1 MPGFHLN
8 EMGEMVLD
16 AIDDIG
22 VVDVYDLASDIG
34 KEYERIMDR
43 YGTDAVSGLMPKIIN
58 TLELLEALATKN
70 ERENSTI
77 QELREKIAQLESE
90 KLEKAEF
97 RRRFEKELELIEE
110 QWRSE
115 TNELVDLVSSL
126 QDENKRLVKQTQ
138 DLQSSSAQSSG
149 LGASL
154 TESIISM
161 TNNELHSALSDTQV
175 LQRLKE
181 QIYKQRDELKQ
192 RERELQ
198 DKYSELEHVN
208 IQAERLKA
216 SERDTRRRHK
226 LMQAQVKTLCEE
238 RADFLAQ
245 LQDQC
250 REINQLR
257 KRLGLAEKENE
268 DLVQSYDDDQ
278 NDPNRPRYTTRE
290 LKELISERDELL
302 TTIDNLNQQLAE
314 LKPATSAKRT
324 RQISSSDDSDDDD
337 DNEADDGVEADV
349 DDDNVAGETPPGHD
363 APVQGPLPYE
373 PDDAPWK
380 KSSESGIRK
389 FFRKLFSDPTDGSN
403 TFPKRSL
410 ATLSKMA
417 LSATPGSGS
426 QPKLHIVSRFFW
438 LSISISFSLRSLTS
452 LKMRFFRIMY
462 RYTSHRIRS
471 KHIVHISFL
480 FKLNLVSVLILNE
493 YCKQREMCQRL
504 KRNSA
509 VAIDPRSKHSTH
521 NPNHVNSHIYNYK
534 LIIFTWQLNS
544 FTHNKN
550 DE

>member
-389 FFRKLFSDPTDGSN
+389 FFRKLFSDPADGSN

-426 QPKLHIVSRFFW
+426 QPNPC
-438 LSISISFSLRSLTS
+438 LSLAMFYMLAKYLPFSY
-452 LKMRFFRIMY
+452 FMY
-462 RYTSHRIRS
+462 I
-471 KHIVHISFL
+471 
-480 FKLNLVSVLILNE
+480 
-493 YCKQREMCQRL
+493 
-504 KRNSA
+504 
-509 VAIDPRSKHSTH
+509 
-521 NPNHVNSHIYNYK
+521 IYIFDCCA
-534 LIIFTWQLNS
+534 LIILSCYFFFT
-544 FTHNKN
+544 
-550 DE
+550 

>member
-43 YGTDAVSGLMPKIIN
+43 FGTDAVSGLMPKIIN

-70 ERENSTI
+70 ERENATI
-77 QELREKIAQLESE
+77 QELRDKVAQLESE

-115 TNELVDLVSSL
+115 TNELVELVSSL
-126 QDENKRLVKQTQ
+126 QDENKRLAKQTQ
-138 DLQSSSAQSSG
+138 DLQSASAQSSG

-161 TNNELHSALSDTQV
+161 TNHELHSALSDTQV

-198 DKYSELEHVN
+198 DKYSELEHLT

-245 LQDQC
+245 LQDQS

-257 KRLGLAEKENE
+257 RRLGLAEKENE
-268 DLVQSYDDDQ
+268 DLVASYDDGQ

-302 TTIDNLNQQLAE
+302 TTIDGLNEQLAE
-314 LKPATSAKRT
+314 LKPPSQQAKSQ
-324 RQISSSDDSDDDD
+324 RQRHFSSSDDSDDDAGHVA
-337 DNEADDGVEADV
+337 DN
-349 DDDNVAGETPPGHD
+349 DDDEEEVEEEPLAAGETPPGHD

-389 FFRKLFSDPTDGSN
+389 FFRKLFSDPSDGSN

-417 LSATPGSGS
+417 LSATPGSVS
-426 QPKLHIVSRFFW
+426 ATEAANCLYLTLSLAIYLLQWSCTYIVYTLDCCALVI
-438 LSISISFSLRSLTS
+438 LSCYSI
-452 LKMRFFRIMY
+452 
-462 RYTSHRIRS
+462 
-471 KHIVHISFL
+471 L
-480 FKLNLVSVLILNE
+480 F
-493 YCKQREMCQRL
+493 
-504 KRNSA
+504 
-509 VAIDPRSKHSTH
+509 T
-521 NPNHVNSHIYNYK
+521 
-534 LIIFTWQLNS
+534 
-544 FTHNKN
+544 
-550 DE
+550 

>member
-70 ERENSTI
+70 ERENTTI

-110 QWRSE
+110 QWRTE
-115 TNELVDLVSSL
+115 TNELVELVSSL

-138 DLQSSSAQSSG
+138 DLQSASAQSSG

-302 TTIDNLNQQLAE
+302 TTIDNLNEQLAE
-314 LKPATSAKRT
+314 LKPANSGKRT

-349 DDDNVAGETPPGHD
+349 EDENVAGETPPGHD

-389 FFRKLFSDPTDGSN
+389 FFRKLFSDPSDGSN

-417 LSATPGSGS
+417 LSATPGELN
-426 QPKLHIVSRFFW
+426 PC
-438 LSISISFSLRSLTS
+438 LSFAIMFYMLAKYLPISF
-452 LKMRFFRIMY
+452 MMY
-462 RYTSHRIRS
+462 IIYI
-471 KHIVHISFL
+471 
-480 FKLNLVSVLILNE
+480 
-493 YCKQREMCQRL
+493 
-504 KRNSA
+504 
-509 VAIDPRSKHSTH
+509 IDCCA
-521 NPNHVNSHIYNYK
+521 
-534 LIIFTWQLNS
+534 LIIISCYFCFT
-544 FTHNKN
+544 
-550 DE
+550 

>member
-70 ERENSTI
+70 ERENTTI

-268 DLVQSYDDDQ
+268 DLVQSYDDNE

-290 LKELISERDELL
+290 LKELISERDDLL
-302 TTIDNLNQQLAE
+302 TTIDSLNEQLAE
-314 LKPATSAKRT
+314 LKPAPSGNRV
-324 RQISSSDDSDDDD
+324 RHVSSSDDSDDDD
-337 DNEADDGVEADV
+337 VAARDDDNDNEADDGVEADV
-349 DDDNVAGETPPGHD
+349 DDDVAGETPPGHD

-389 FFRKLFSDPTDGSN
+389 FFRKLFSDPSDGSN

-417 LSATPGSGS
+417 LSATPGSSSGGS
-426 QPKLHIVSRFFW
+426 EPNPC
-438 LSISISFSLRSLTS
+438 LSFAMFYMLAKYLPFSY
-452 LKMRFFRIMY
+452 MMY
-462 RYTSHRIRS
+462 I
-471 KHIVHISFL
+471 
-480 FKLNLVSVLILNE
+480 
-493 YCKQREMCQRL
+493 
-504 KRNSA
+504 
-509 VAIDPRSKHSTH
+509 
-521 NPNHVNSHIYNYK
+521 IYIFDCCA
-534 LIIFTWQLNS
+534 LIIILSCYFFLTR
-544 FTHNKN
+544 
-550 DE
+550 

>member
-1 MPGFHLN
+1 MPGFHVN
-8 EMGEMVLD
+8 EMGEMVLTS
-16 AIDDIG
+16 IDDIG

-43 YGTDAVSGLMPKIIN
+43 FGTDAVSVLMPKIIN

-70 ERENSTI
+70 ERENATI
-77 QELREKIAQLESE
+77 QDLRDKIAQLESE

-161 TNNELHSALSDTQV
+161 TNNELHSSLSDTQV

-181 QIYKQRDELKQ
+181 QIYKQRSELKQ
-192 RERELQ
+192 RECELQ
-198 DKYSELEHVN
+198 DKFSELDHLN

-226 LMQAQVKTLCEE
+226 LMQAQVKNLCEE

-245 LQDQC
+245 LQDQS

-268 DLVQSYDDDQ
+268 DLVQSYDEDQ

-302 TTIDNLNQQLAE
+302 TTIDGLNEQLAE
-314 LKPATSAKRT
+314 LQPSSRVKDKRM
-324 RQISSSDDSDDDD
+324 RSISSSDDSAKEDDPVENKQ
-337 DNEADDGVEADV
+337 NENVESGDGVEVKAPA
-349 DDDNVAGETPPGHD
+349 AGETPPGHD

-389 FFRKLFSDPTDGSN
+389 FFRKLFSDPSDGTN

-417 LSATPGSGS
+417 LSATPGTSSG
-426 QPKLHIVSRFFW
+426 
-438 LSISISFSLRSLTS
+438 
-452 LKMRFFRIMY
+452 
-462 RYTSHRIRS
+462 
-471 KHIVHISFL
+471 
-480 FKLNLVSVLILNE
+480 E
-493 YCKQREMCQRL
+493 
-504 KRNSA
+504 
-509 VAIDPRSKHSTH
+509 VAK
-521 NPNHVNSHIYNYK
+521 
-534 LIIFTWQLNS
+534 
-544 FTHNKN
+544 
-550 DE
+550 

>member
-70 ERENSTI
+70 ERENTTI

-115 TNELVDLVSSL
+115 TNELADLVSSL

-198 DKYSELEHVN
+198 DKYSELEHVSGN
-208 IQAERLKA
+208 LHMYIHMQYIKLQSFGNFLSGQHSGGA
-216 SERDTRRRHK
+216 SEGIG
-226 LMQAQVKTLCEE
+226 A
-238 RADFLAQ
+238 
-245 LQDQC
+245 
-250 REINQLR
+250 
-257 KRLGLAEKENE
+257 G
-268 DLVQSYDDDQ
+268 
-278 NDPNRPRYTTRE
+278 YTT
-290 LKELISERDELL
+290 S
-302 TTIDNLNQQLAE
+302 
-314 LKPATSAKRT
+314 P
-324 RQISSSDDSDDDD
+324 
-337 DNEADDGVEADV
+337 
-349 DDDNVAGETPPGHD
+349 
-363 APVQGPLPYE
+363 
-373 PDDAPWK
+373 
-380 KSSESGIRK
+380 
-389 FFRKLFSDPTDGSN
+389 
-403 TFPKRSL
+403 
-410 ATLSKMA
+410 
-417 LSATPGSGS
+417 
-426 QPKLHIVSRFFW
+426 
-438 LSISISFSLRSLTS
+438 
-452 LKMRFFRIMY
+452 
-462 RYTSHRIRS
+462 
-471 KHIVHISFL
+471 
-480 FKLNLVSVLILNE
+480 
-493 YCKQREMCQRL
+493 
-504 KRNSA
+504 
-509 VAIDPRSKHSTH
+509 
-521 NPNHVNSHIYNYK
+521 
-534 LIIFTWQLNS
+534 
-544 FTHNKN
+544 
-550 DE
+550 

>member
-43 YGTDAVSGLMPKIIN
+43 YGTDSVSGLMPKIIN

-70 ERENSTI
+70 ERENATI
-77 QELREKIAQLESE
+77 QELRDKIAQLESE

-198 DKYSELEHVN
+198 DKYSELDHLN

-250 REINQLR
+250 REINSLR

-290 LKELISERDELL
+290 LKELIRERDELL
-302 TTIDNLNQQLAE
+302 TTIYNLNDQLAE
-314 LKPATSAKRT
+314 LKPPNKKRT
-324 RQISSSDDSDDDD
+324 RHISSSDDSDDDD
-337 DNEADDGVEADV
+337 ADDGHGADEDDEEDNGVEADV
-349 DDDNVAGETPPGHD
+349 GDDAAAAGETPPGHD

-389 FFRKLFSDPTDGSN
+389 FFRKLFSDPDGNNS
-403 TFPKRSL
+403 FPKRSL

-417 LSATPGSGS
+417 LSATPGSGDT
-426 QPKLHIVSRFFW
+426 K
-438 LSISISFSLRSLTS
+438 
-452 LKMRFFRIMY
+452 
-462 RYTSHRIRS
+462 
-471 KHIVHISFL
+471 
-480 FKLNLVSVLILNE
+480 
-493 YCKQREMCQRL
+493 
-504 KRNSA
+504 
-509 VAIDPRSKHSTH
+509 
-521 NPNHVNSHIYNYK
+521 
-534 LIIFTWQLNS
+534 
-544 FTHNKN
+544 
-550 DE
+550 

>member
-70 ERENSTI
+70 ERENTTI

-110 QWRSE
+110 QWRTE

-161 TNNELHSALSDTQV
+161 TNNELHGALSDTQV

-290 LKELISERDELL
+290 LKDLISERDELL
-302 TTIDNLNQQLAE
+302 TTIDSLNEQLAE
-314 LKPATSAKRT
+314 LKPAPSGKRT
-324 RQISSSDDSDDDD
+324 RHVSSSDDSDDDDD

-349 DDDNVAGETPPGHD
+349 DDDNVSGETPPGHD

-389 FFRKLFSDPTDGSN
+389 FFRKLFSDPSDGSN

-417 LSATPGSGS
+417 LSATPGSGNE
-426 QPKLHIVSRFFW
+426 PK
-438 LSISISFSLRSLTS
+438 
-452 LKMRFFRIMY
+452 
-462 RYTSHRIRS
+462 
-471 KHIVHISFL
+471 
-480 FKLNLVSVLILNE
+480 
-493 YCKQREMCQRL
+493 
-504 KRNSA
+504 
-509 VAIDPRSKHSTH
+509 
-521 NPNHVNSHIYNYK
+521 
-534 LIIFTWQLNS
+534 
-544 FTHNKN
+544 
-550 DE
+550 